1 MNKALVVFSGGQD
14 STTCLFWALK
24 EFDQV
29 EAVCYDYGQRHRI
42 ELEAARAIAEKAQ
55 VPFTL
60 LQMDLLKQITH
71 NSLTNAEMDVDE
83 AKPDDSPPN
92 TLVEGRNMLFL
103 TYAAILAKGKDIP
116 NLVTGVG
123 QADYSGYPDCRDEFI
138 RSLNQTLNLSMD
150 YQFTIH
156 TPLMWKTK
164 QDIWALSDEL
174 GVFDLVR
181 TQTVTC
187 YNGIIGAGCGHCPAC
202 QLRKNG
208 LEAYMAKRSME
219 HGAWS
224 TEHGAR
230 SKEQGK
236 S

>member
-1 MNKALVVFSGGQD
+1 MSKALVVFSGGQD

-24 EFDQV
+24 EFDKV

-42 ELEAARAIAEKAQ
+42 ELEAARAIAENAN

-83 AKPDDSPPN
+83 VKPDKQPPN

-150 YQFTIH
+150 YPFTIH

-181 TQTVTC
+181 TKTVTC

-208 LEAYMAKRSME
+208 LEAYLENR
-219 HGAWS
+219 
-224 TEHGAR
+224 
-230 SKEQGK
+230 
-236 S
+236 

>member
-24 EFDQV
+24 EFDLV

-42 ELEAARAIAEKAQ
+42 ELEAACAIAEKAN

-83 AKPDDSPPN
+83 VKPDKQPPN

-123 QADYSGYPDCRDEFI
+123 QADYSGYPDCRNEFI

-150 YQFTIH
+150 YPFTIH

-181 TQTVTC
+181 TKTVTC

-202 QLRKNG
+202 QLRKKG
-208 LEAYMAKRSME
+208 LEAYLENR
-219 HGAWS
+219 
-224 TEHGAR
+224 
-230 SKEQGK
+230 
-236 S
+236 

>member
-24 EFDQV
+24 EFDLV

-42 ELEAARAIAEKAQ
+42 ELEAARAIAEKAN

-83 AKPDDSPPN
+83 VKPDKQPPN

-150 YQFTIH
+150 YPFTIH

-181 TQTVTC
+181 TKTVTC

-208 LEAYMAKRSME
+208 LEAYLENR
-219 HGAWS
+219 
-224 TEHGAR
+224 
-230 SKEQGK
+230 
-236 S
+236 

>member
-42 ELEAARAIAEKAQ
+42 ELEAARAIAEKAN

-83 AKPDDSPPN
+83 VKPDKQPPN

-150 YQFTIH
+150 YPFTIH

-181 TQTVTC
+181 TKTVTC

-208 LEAYMAKRSME
+208 LEAYLENR
-219 HGAWS
+219 
-224 TEHGAR
+224 
-230 SKEQGK
+230 
-236 S
+236 

>member
-1 MNKALVVFSGGQD
+1 MKKNSKALVVFSGGQD

-24 EFDQV
+24 EFDEV
-29 EAVCYDYGQRHRI
+29 ETLCYDYGQRHRI
-42 ELEAARAIAEKAQ
+42 EEKAARAIAKRAG

-60 LQMDLLKQITH
+60 LNLDLLKQITH
-71 NSLTNAEMDVDE
+71 NSLTDSAMDVE
-83 AKPDDSPPN
+83 ESKPENRPPN

-103 TYAAILAKGKDIP
+103 TFAAIFAKGKNIP

-150 YQFTIH
+150 YLFTIH

-164 QDIWALSDEL
+164 QDIWALSDVL

-187 YNGIIGAGCGHCPAC
+187 YNGNIGDGCGHCPAC
-202 QLRKNG
+202 KLRRNG
-208 LEAYMAKRSME
+208 LENYLDKR
-219 HGAWS
+219 H
-224 TEHGAR
+224 
-230 SKEQGK
+230 
-236 S
+236 

>member
-1 MNKALVVFSGGQD
+1 MNNKALIVFSGGQD
-14 STTCLFWALK
+14 STTCLYWALK
-24 EFDQV
+24 EFDEV
-29 EAVCYDYGQRHRI
+29 ETLCFDYGQRHRV
-42 ELEAARAIAEKAQ
+42 ELDAARAIAEKAG

-60 LQMDLLKQITH
+60 LRMDLLNQITH
-71 NSLTNAEMDVDE
+71 NSLTDPAIEVDE
-83 AKPDDSPPN
+83 DKPENYPPN

-103 TYAAILAKGKDIP
+103 TFAAIFAKGKAIP

-138 RSLNQTLNLSMD
+138 RSLNHTLNLSMD
-150 YQFTIH
+150 FQFTIH

-181 TQTVTC
+181 TETLTC
-187 YNGIIGAGCGHCPAC
+187 YNGIAGAGCGHCPAC

-208 LEAYMAKRSME
+208 LESYSPSKSPRR
-219 HGAWS
+219 GDFKN
-224 TEHGAR
+224 AR
-230 SKEQGK
+230 G
-236 S
+236 

>member
-1 MNKALVVFSGGQD
+1 MNPISKALVVFSGGQD

-24 EFDQV
+24 VFDQV

-42 ELEAARAIAEKAQ
+42 ELEAARAIAEEAHL
-55 VPFTL
+55 PFTL

-83 AKPDDSPPN
+83 DKPDNSPPN

-103 TYAAILAKGKDIP
+103 TFAAILAKGKDIP

-164 QDIWALSDEL
+164 QDIWALSVEL

-208 LEAYMAKRSME
+208 LDAYLGKRSRE
-219 HGAWS
+219 QGAWKILNPES
-224 TEHGAR
+224 
-230 SKEQGK
+230 
-236 S
+236 

>member
-42 ELEAARAIAEKAQ
+42 ELEAARAIAEKAN

-83 AKPDDSPPN
+83 VKPDKQPPN

-150 YQFTIH
+150 YPFTIH

-181 TQTVTC
+181 TKTVTC

-202 QLRKNG
+202 QLRKKG
-208 LEAYMAKRSME
+208 LEAYLENRK
-219 HGAWS
+219 
-224 TEHGAR
+224 
-230 SKEQGK
+230 
-236 S
+236 